1 MKEKESRLVNR
12 PEYLDRIMPFADEDV
27 IKVLV
32 GLRRS
37 GKSDMLRLIQ
47 QRLIENGRNRGQ
59 FICLNFEDYTLTPL
73 HDPDKLY
80 PYLMRRIDEIDG
92 KPYVFLDEI
101 QEVKDFEKVVNSLRA
116 ATTAD
121 VYITGS
127 NSSLLSGE
135 LATYLGGRYVQF
147 EVYPFGYAEFVNART
162 MIGADGSFNGFLRIG
177 GMPFAATHDWDD
189 DSRRT
194 YLTDIY
200 RSVVLRDI
208 IQRHRIR
215 DVALLERIIMF
226 AMKNVGNTISANAIA
241 AYLRS
246 ERIDVGVQTVLNY
259 LEYCTDTFLLEKAP
273 RYDIAG
279 KQMLKTMQK
288 YYVADHGLRAA
299 IINDGMSQIQGI
311 LENVVAMEGLRRGYR
326 VSVGASAHKEVDFV
340 FDKGDSRRYVQ
351 VTYLM
356 QDDGTVQ
363 REFAAFD
370 AIADN
375 YPKTVVSMDPILRP
389 RNGIEHRHI
398 EEFLLAKDW

>member
-1 MKEKESRLVNR
+1 MEEKESRLVNR

-162 MIGADGSFNGFLRIG
+162 MIGADESFNGFLRIG

-259 LEYCTDTFLLEKAP
+259 LEYCTDTFLLEKAS

>member
-1 MKEKESRLVNR
+1 MEEKESRLVNR

-259 LEYCTDTFLLEKAP
+259 LEYCTDTFLLEKAS

>member
-259 LEYCTDTFLLEKAP
+259 LEYCTDTFLLEKAS

>member
-1 MKEKESRLVNR
+1 MEEKESRLVNR

-162 MIGADGSFNGFLRIG
+162 MIGADESFNGFLRIG